1 MTTSPTTPAGSHANG
16 VHDTLSEQQQQN
28 GATGRSDVCVV
39 GAGPAGLML
48 GSLLARF
55 GQRVQIIDERPDQT
69 AVGRAD
75 GIQPKSIETL
85 QMLRLGDE
93 LLRAG
98 VRVHDI
104 CMWRG
109 SAAAAADD
117 DNGDLCRVSRSVHYP
132 ASVVDLL
139 HPYILLC
146 HQGMVEG
153 VLVDDLR
160 RSGVDV
166 RRGHTFRA
174 YHALDDGSLRID
186 CDRTRDPAAA
196 AGGLPPPGP
205 TEIDAEYLVGC
216 DGARSA
222 VRESIPGTFAEGTP
236 RASVWGVLDGEL
248 ETDFPDIWSK
258 TVVFSERHGSVLII
272 PRERN
277 LTRFYIEMK
286 PSSSSSS
293 SSSTT
298 CPSSGGDLGEEY
310 VMERARL
317 ILAPYSVRWRSVEWF
332 GNYRV
337 AQRVAAR
344 FSDAR
349 RRAFIGG
356 DAAHT
361 HSPKAAQGMN
371 TGIHDSWNLGW
382 KLNLALR
389 GLAGD
394 GDLLAT
400 YEGERRKI
408 AHDLAGFDFEH
419 ANEIARG
426 DAGRLADNFRTNTRF
441 ISGVGVEY
449 GENELNRGGGGA
461 AAAGGSSSA
470 ARPGCNLPPAKLTR
484 YVDACPVDAQLDIP
498 VLGQFR
504 VYVASGAA
512 ASFLGAF
519 SDGVTRPSSLVS
531 RLSRAAARS
540 YEAKPRARRA
550 DDIYVRPERY
560 TPVSQLCTF
569 ALITSTDKNEFEIA
583 SLPPLLARSGWTVYL
598 DDVAHLDTQGRSCT
612 DKWLGGLGPDEAA
625 VMVVRPDGYVGSVG
639 RWGAADR
646 GAGELA
652 ARWLDDYFG
661 GFLQVPDGY

>member
-1 MTTSPTTPAGSHANG
+1 MTASSTRPTGAITNG
-16 VHDTLSEQQQQN
+16 DHDSYSKQGQN
-28 GATGRSDVCVV
+28 RDPGRSDVCVV

-55 GQRVQIIDERPDQT
+55 GQRVQVIDDRPDQT
-69 AVGRAD
+69 TVGRAD

-93 LLRAG
+93 LLRDG

-104 CMWRG
+104 CMWQSSNDASLRR
-109 SAAAAADD
+109 
-117 DNGDLCRVSRSVHYP
+117 LSRSVHYP

-139 HPYILLC
+139 QPYILLC
-146 HQGMVEG
+146 HQGMMEG
-153 VLVDDLR
+153 VFIDDLR
-160 RSGVDV
+160 KSGVEV
-166 RRGHTFRA
+166 QRSHSFQSYR
-174 YHALDDGSLRID
+174 ALDDGYLQID
-186 CDRTRDPAAA
+186 CDRAE
-196 AGGLPPPGP
+196 LGP
-205 TEIDAEYLVGC
+205 TKIISEYLVGC
-216 DGARSA
+216 DGARSL
-222 VRESIPGTFAEGTP
+222 VRKSIPGTYAQGTP
-236 RASVWGVLDGEL
+236 HTSVWGVLDGEL

-258 TVVFSERHGSVLII
+258 TVVFSENHGSILII

-277 LTRFYIEMK
+277 MTRFYIEMK
-286 PSSSSSS
+286 
-293 SSSTT
+293 SST
-298 CPSSGGDLGEEY
+298 SSKDLGEEY
-310 VMERARL
+310 VMEQARL

-349 RRAFIGG
+349 QRAFIAG
-356 DAAHT
+356 DASHT

-371 TGIHDSWNLGW
+371 TSIHDSWNLGW

-389 GLAGD
+389 GLDSG
-394 GDLLAT
+394 GVLLGT
-400 YEGERRKI
+400 YERERKKI
-408 AHDLAGFDFEH
+408 AHDLIDFDLEH
-419 ANEIARG
+419 ANEIAGG
-426 DAGRLADNFRTNTRF
+426 DAERLAENFRTNTRF

-449 GENELNRGGGGA
+449 GENELNRGCGGPVK
-461 AAAGGSSSA
+461 GS

-484 YVDACPVDAQLDIP
+484 YIDACPVDAQLDVP

-504 VYVASGAA
+504 VYVASDDVSGAA
-512 ASFLGAF
+512 GASFLGAF

-550 DDIYVRPERY
+550 DDIHVRPERY

-598 DDVAHLDTQGRSCT
+598 DDVAHLDTQRRSCT
-612 DKWLGGLGPDEAA
+612 DKWLGGLAHDEAA
-625 VMVVRPDGYVGSVG
+625 VMVVRPDGYVGSIG
-639 RWGAADR
+639 RWSAVDR

-661 GFLQVPDGY
+661 GFLQVADGC